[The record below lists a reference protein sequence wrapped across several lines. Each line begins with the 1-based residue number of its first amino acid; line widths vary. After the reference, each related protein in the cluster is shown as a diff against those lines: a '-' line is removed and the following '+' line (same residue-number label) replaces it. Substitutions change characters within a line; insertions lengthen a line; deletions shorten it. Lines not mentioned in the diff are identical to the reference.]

1 MPITQLSKQ
10 NSETETIT
18 LTFTLLY
25 KKTLYKYCHWM
36 CDTVHI
42 AVLSRDKQHSASHV
56 VQQQSQSQRP
66 LTTLESAGS
75 TEKEIEKG
83 TCSRERENRTKI
95 VFV

>member
-1 MPITQLSKQ
+1 MQLSKQ
-10 NSETETIT
+10 KSETETIT
-18 LTFTLLY
+18 LSFTLLY
-25 KKTLYKYCHWM
+25 KKTLYKYCNWM

-66 LTTLESAGS
+66 LTTLESAGILK
-75 TEKEIEKG
+75 KEIEKG
-83 TCSRERENRTKI
+83 ICSRERKNRTKI

>member
-1 MPITQLSKQ
+1 MPIMQLSKQ

-18 LTFTLLY
+18 LSFTLLY

-42 AVLSRDKQHSASHV
+42 AVPSRHKQHSASHV
-56 VQQQSQSQRP
+56 VQLQSKSQTP

-75 TEKEIEKG
+75 TAKEIEKG
-83 TCSRERENRTKI
+83 ICSRERESRTKI
-95 VFV
+95 AIV

>member
-1 MPITQLSKQ
+1 
-10 NSETETIT
+10 
-18 LTFTLLY
+18 
-25 KKTLYKYCHWM
+25 M

-95 VFV
+95 VFPKKFVRTQKYIFDTNCLV